1 MRGLVSLPTSATI
14 VERVRVSER
23 VCAVPCLNNVS
34 LAHLDATFF
43 HSIFLSLVLCSH
55 FSAQGG
61 MAG

>member
-1 MRGLVSLPTSATI
+1 MSLPTSAATA
-14 VERVRVSER
+14 ERVRVSEHG
-23 VCAVPCLNNVS
+23 CAVPCLNHLS